1 MAGKISKERTISGVV
16 LVILALATI
25 LPGGPILAITL
36 YIISNIAF
44 LELTKACGIH
54 TGEKPNALEIT
65 GFLAIAVYY
74 LLIYFAQTP
83 TYFMITVILLLMV
96 LMSVYVLDFPKIHS
110 QSGHDYILLPD
121 LCTGHV
127 ILYLPDQTA
136 SLWNISGVDDLYQFL
151 DL

>member
-74 LLIYFAQTP
+74 LLIYFAHAFTRR
-83 TYFMITVILLLMV
+83 
-96 LMSVYVLDFPKIHS
+96 SS
-110 QSGHDYILLPD
+110 
-121 LCTGHV
+121 
-127 ILYLPDQTA
+127 
-136 SLWNISGVDDLYQFL
+136 
-151 DL
+151 

>member
-44 LELTKACGIH
+44 LELTKACGIQYRREAQC
-54 TGEKPNALEIT
+54 TGDYRISGNCSILSVDLFRT
-65 GFLAIAVYY
+65 D
-74 LLIYFAQTP
+74 
-83 TYFMITVILLLMV
+83 TYVFHDYGHSAADGTDVSICV
-96 LMSVYVLDFPKIHS
+96 DFPKIHS

>member
-74 LLIYFAQTP
+74 LLIRTD
-83 TYFMITVILLLMV
+83 TYVFHDYGHSAADGTDVSICV
-96 LMSVYVLDFPKIHS
+96 DFPKIHS